1 MVNVMNKPT
10 RYYSNKQE
18 KRTAK
23 VLGGV
28 VQSGSGCTAFAK
40 GDVSTTK
47 CLIECKTSVTEK
59 KSFSIKKEVLD
70 KIEEQAFSMKKPYP
84 ILAFNF
90 GNNTDNYYVLNER
103 TFRQFKDYL
112 ESLDP

>member
-1 MVNVMNKPT
+1 MNKPT
-10 RYYSNKQE
+10 RYYSDKQE

-23 VLGGV
+23 VLGGS
-28 VQSGSGCTAFAK
+28 VQVGSGCSSFAK
-40 GDVSTTK
+40 GDVSTEK

-59 KSFSIKKEVLD
+59 KSFSIKRDVLD

-90 GNNTDNYYVLNER
+90 GEDTPNYYVLNER
-103 TFRQFKDYL
+103 TFKQFQDFL
-112 ESLDP
+112 ESFD